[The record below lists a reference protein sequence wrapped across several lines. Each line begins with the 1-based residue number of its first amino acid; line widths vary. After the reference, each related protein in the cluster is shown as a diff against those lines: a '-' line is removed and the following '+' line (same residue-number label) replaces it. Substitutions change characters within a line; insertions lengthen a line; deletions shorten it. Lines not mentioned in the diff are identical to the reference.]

1 MEKNGMPIMTSVLLL
16 KCLIIVFV
24 FSCDT
29 PHHLMHDL
37 ILVKPSCKALSLGF
51 TKYTLTF
58 GGCLNCYLN
67 IWNVDIANLSEK

>member
-1 MEKNGMPIMTSVLLL
+1 MEKNGMPIVTSVLLL

-29 PHHLMHDL
+29 HHLMHDL

-58 GGCLNCYLN
+58 GGCLNCYCN
-67 IWNVDIANLSEK
+67 IWNVNIANLSEK